1 MNDGRQLWRQR
12 PLAQKLLVA
21 CLDIL
26 ETWRGDQLKD
36 FGSLFVDAPYSEA
49 KNLGVNLVALGNDKV
64 PSTAG
69 AGMLN

>member
-64 PSTAG
+64 LSTAG
-69 AGMLN
+69 VGTLN